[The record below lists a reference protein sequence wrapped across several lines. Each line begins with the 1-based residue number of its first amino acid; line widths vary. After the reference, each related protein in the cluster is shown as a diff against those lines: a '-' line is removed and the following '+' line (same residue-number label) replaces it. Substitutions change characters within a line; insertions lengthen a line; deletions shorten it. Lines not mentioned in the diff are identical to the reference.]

1 MPMTRA
7 SSVEDKREAPMPIPR
22 ALITGLVACLAAAF
36 AAGTSAAP
44 TKKIVPVTFIGD
56 SVAASISY
64 TPQAQTTLSRG
75 LKVRLDLRV
84 CRRLVA
90 ASCAYQGSAPPTAL
104 QSVQSLGQSIGDVLV
119 VYVGYNESAAGYGK
133 GVDQIM
139 RAALSQGVR
148 SVVWVTLREQ
158 RDTYRWTNIAIRT
171 AAKRW
176 PQLRVAEWDRFSR
189 NEPWFVADGLH
200 MGATG
205 ATELARFVRS
215 NVLRAATNQSS

>member
-1 MPMTRA
+1 MNRA
-7 SSVEDKREAPMPIPR
+7 SSVEDKREAPMPIQR
-22 ALITGLVACLAAAF
+22 SLIIGLVACLAAAF
-36 AAGTSAAP
+36 APGTSAAP

-64 TPQAQTTLSRG
+64 TPQAQTTLSSG

-90 ASCAYQGSAPPTAL
+90 ASCPYQGSTPPTAL
-104 QSVQSLGQSIGDVLV
+104 EALQSLGRSVGDVLV

-176 PQLRVAEWDRFSR
+176 PRLRVAEWDRYSR

-215 NVLRAATNQSS
+215 NVLRAASGQAA

>member
-1 MPMTRA
+1 MNRA
-7 SSVEDKREAPMPIPR
+7 SSVEDKREAPMPIQR
-22 ALITGLVACLAAAF
+22 SLIIGLVACLAAAF
-36 AAGTSAAP
+36 APGTSAAP

-64 TPQAQTTLSRG
+64 TPQAQTTLSSG

-90 ASCAYQGSAPPTAL
+90 ASCPYQGSTPPTAL
-104 QSVQSLGQSIGDVLV
+104 EALQSLGRSVGDVLV

-215 NVLRAATNQSS
+215 NVLRAASGQAA